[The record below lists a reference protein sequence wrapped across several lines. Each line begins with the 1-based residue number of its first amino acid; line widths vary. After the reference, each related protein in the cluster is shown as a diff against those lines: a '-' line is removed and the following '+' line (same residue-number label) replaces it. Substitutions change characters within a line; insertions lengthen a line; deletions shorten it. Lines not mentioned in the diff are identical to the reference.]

1 MEGRSS
7 TSSPSPYQSLGDRPE
22 MELDLWEGQ
31 FNLSSLKFLD
41 GDEPDSLDLSSL
53 TQEELETYRMGST
66 CWGKDSSVTM
76 GTVHQLQEAVGRL
89 QEVHDS
95 DEARYQHV
103 KHDNDSLVKKIFVL
117 EEIIRDLEINN
128 INARKDNDKRI
139 NELGLKLEFERK
151 KSEDY
156 AVRIQ
161 ELETDNA
168 TLSEKSKELLE
179 KLSEASILKEEA
191 ECKLAEYEIEH
202 DIPKPD
208 VIKCFDDDKPPCEV
222 YGQNYSVSGLDK
234 SETDSGCHLQ
244 DSDDLVSELQM
255 RLADMEKELRVARDQ
270 NKC

>member
-53 TQEELETYRMGST
+53 TQEELESYRMGST

-117 EEIIRDLEINN
+117 EEIIRDLEISN
-128 INARKDNDKRI
+128 INAVKDSDRKIK
-139 NELGLKLEFERK
+139 ELGIKLEFERK

-156 AVRIQ
+156 AVIIQ

-208 VIKCFDDDKPPCEV
+208 VIKCFDDDKPCEV
-222 YGQNYSVSGLDK
+222 YGQNYSGLDK
-234 SETDSGCHLQ
+234 SETDSGCHLQDQ

-255 RLADMEKELRVARDQ
+255 RLADMEKELRVVRDQ
-270 NKC
+270 NKS